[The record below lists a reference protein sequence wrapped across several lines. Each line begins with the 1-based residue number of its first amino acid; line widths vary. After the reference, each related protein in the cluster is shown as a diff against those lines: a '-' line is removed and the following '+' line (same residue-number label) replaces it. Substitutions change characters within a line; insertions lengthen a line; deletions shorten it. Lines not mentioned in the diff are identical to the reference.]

1 MLFKPDLNIL
11 SVMLD
16 IMDQMIYVAV
26 LQTVIWIVDLRV
38 DLYSFYVIARFQ
50 SMHGRVKSVL

>member
-1 MLFKPDLNIL
+1 
-11 SVMLD
+11 
-16 IMDQMIYVAV
+16 MDQMIYVAV